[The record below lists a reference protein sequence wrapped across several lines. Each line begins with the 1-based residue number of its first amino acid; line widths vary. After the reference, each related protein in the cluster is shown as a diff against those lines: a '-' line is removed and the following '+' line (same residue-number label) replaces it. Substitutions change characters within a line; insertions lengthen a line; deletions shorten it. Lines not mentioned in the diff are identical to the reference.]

1 MKITSGALSAINLSN
16 FYETFFLLTQL
27 FISYLTHLGTQ
38 THFRRTQHRKRKLVR
53 QRLEKQRLE
62 GTQANVYTK

>member
-1 MKITSGALSAINLSN
+1 MRH
-16 FYETFFLLTQL
+16 FFLLTQL

-62 GTQANVYTK
+62 GTQDNVYTI